1 MPIFSYFPLF
11 KYHRQKYSKES
22 VLEGVFFADNFEKKN
37 GQDAFGKEIL
47 WSIQSELLSAVWT
60 QFARALRFVV
70 RARTEL

>member
-47 WSIQSELLSAVWT
+47 
-60 QFARALRFVV
+60 
-70 RARTEL
+70 